1 MDKAIADKLDL
12 VATGIE
18 TIQKEHKN
26 LGDQVKAHEGLQAL
40 VKSIGDN
47 LEEVQKAR
55 QAEAGERAA
64 VEALVKDLQKR
75 IARGVGANGA
85 DGVVDEFKQY
95 GDEFTRYLRKGYE
108 IDSKISEECVR
119 GMIEKNFRG
128 LSAEEISIQT
138 KDMLAGNNPAG
149 GYMIRPEVS
158 SRMIK
163 RIFETSPLRSV
174 CSVMT
179 IASDSVELL
188 IDDNEAGSG
197 GWVGEVDPRSI
208 TDTPQV
214 GKLIIEAHELF
225 AQPRATQKF
234 LDDAGI
240 DVESWLSGKV
250 TARLSRDENTAFMLG
265 NGALKPKGLLAYADA
280 DSYGTYQRGKI
291 QTLASIGAAIEGDDM
306 KLLQNGIKEEYQARA
321 VWLMNRATFGD
332 VITLKASGN
341 GEYIM
346 STEFLR
352 DRDERILL
360 GKGVVFC
367 NDMPQVAEDALA
379 VAYGDFFEGYTI
391 VDRTGFRVIRD
402 MYTNKPYVLFY
413 TTKRTGG
420 DVTSYDSW
428 NRLRMS
434 PAAP

>member
-1 MDKAIADKLDL
+1 MDKAIAEKLDL

-18 TIQKEHKN
+18 TIQKEHKI

-55 QAEAGERAA
+55 QVEAGERAA
-64 VEALVKDLQKR
+64 VDALVKDLQKR

-85 DGVVDEFKQY
+85 EGVADEFKQY
-95 GDEFTRYLRKGYE
+95 GDEFTRYLRKGFE

-163 RIFETSPLRSV
+163 RIFETSPLRAV
-174 CSVMT
+174 CSVQT
-179 IASDSVELL
+179 IASDSLEIL
-188 IDDNEAGSG
+188 IDDNEVGSG
-197 GWVGEVDPRSI
+197 GWVGEVDPRSV
-208 TDTPQV
+208 TGSSDV

-240 DVESWLSGKV
+240 DVESWLSNKV
-250 TARLSRDENTAFMLG
+250 SARLSRDENTAFI
-265 NGALKPKGLLAYADA
+265 NGDGSLKPRGLLNYADA
-280 DSYGTYQRGKI
+280 AVYGTYERGKI
-291 QTLASIGAAIEGDDM
+291 QTKESASAGVITGDDM
-306 KLLQNGIKEEYQARA
+306 KLLQNGIKEDYQARA
-321 VWLMNRATFGD
+321 VWLMNRSTFGN
-332 VITLKASGN
+332 VITLKASGS

-367 NDMPQVAEDALA
+367 NDMPVVAADALA
-379 VAYGDFFEGYTI
+379 VAYGDFYEGYTI

-402 MYTNKPYVLFY
+402 QFTNKPYVLFY

-428 NRLRMS
+428 NRLRIKT
-434 PAAP
+434 

>member
-1 MDKAIADKLDL
+1 MDNKELASKLDA

-18 TIQKEHKN
+18 LIQSEHKK
-26 LGDQVKAHEGLQAL
+26 LGEQVKGHEGLQTL
-40 VKSIGDN
+40 VKDIGDN
-47 LEEVQKAR
+47 IEAIQKAR

-64 VEALVKDLQKR
+64 TEALVKDLQKR
-75 IARGVGANGA
+75 IARGLSANGA
-85 DGVVDEFKQY
+85 DVDADEFKQY

-108 IDSKISEECVR
+108 IDGKVSEECVR

-138 KDMLAGNNPAG
+138 KDLLAGNNPAG

-163 RIFETSPLRSV
+163 RIFESSPIRSIA
-174 CSVMT
+174 SVIT
-179 IASDSVELL
+179 IASDSLEML

-197 GWVGEVDPRSI
+197 GWVGEVDPRTI
-208 TDTPQV
+208 TNTPEV

-240 DVESWLSGKV
+240 DVEGWLSRKV
-250 TARLSRDENTAFMLG
+250 SDRLSRDENTAFVVG
-265 NGALKPKGLLAYADA
+265 NGSLKPKGLLAYGDA
-280 DSYGTYQRGKI
+280 AVYGTYERGKI
-291 QTLASIGAAIEGDDM
+291 QTRISAGLNIDGDDM

-332 VITLKASGN
+332 VITLKASGT
-341 GEYIM
+341 GEYIL

-352 DRDERILL
+352 DRDERMLL
-360 GKGVVFC
+360 GKPVVFC
-367 NDMPQVAEDALA
+367 NDMPQADADALA
-379 VAYGDFFEGYTI
+379 VCYGDFAEGYTI

-402 MYTNKPYVLFY
+402 QYTNKPYILFY

-428 NRLRMS
+428 NRLRIKT
-434 PAAP
+434 